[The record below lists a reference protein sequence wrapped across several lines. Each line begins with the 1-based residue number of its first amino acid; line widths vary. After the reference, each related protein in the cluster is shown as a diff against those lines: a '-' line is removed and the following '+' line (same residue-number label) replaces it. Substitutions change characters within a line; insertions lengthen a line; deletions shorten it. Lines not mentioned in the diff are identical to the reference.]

1 MVIFIGTNV
10 APTIVSLCCYNC
22 CIESEISVQTLTIG
36 NRFSRMLLAF
46 IVVTFFTILP
56 AQATPIIGTAVA
68 NTTSTTP
75 VGSAAG
81 DGTIAF
87 YIDLS
92 GSSTY
97 GVDGGGTSADTC
109 EFPDTC
115 TGGTLTMHLFFAGV
129 QPGLTTVMLN
139 FTDLDVD
146 GVNDPGFFIEELL
159 IYSGGVLIAIINAAS
174 DLDLA
179 NYDTQMIEF
188 DLDVNGDFYITL
200 VFSTAFDS
208 KTKERWYQNTA
219 EYMLATAT
227 SVPEP
232 GTLALFGFG
241 LLLLAFSRRRESIT
255 TSVRNK

>member
-1 MVIFIGTNV
+1 M
-10 APTIVSLCCYNC
+10 
-22 CIESEISVQTLTIG
+22 QTLTIG

-56 AQATPIIGTAVA
+56 AQATPIIGIPVA
-68 NTTSTTP
+68 NPTSTTP
-75 VGSAAG
+75 TPVGSVAG

-87 YIDLS
+87 YINLS

-97 GVDGGGTSADTC
+97 GVDGGTSADTC
-109 EFPDTC
+109 DFPETC
-115 TGGTLTMHLFFAGV
+115 KDGTLTMHLFFAGV

-139 FTDLDVD
+139 FTDLDAD
-146 GVNDPGFFIEELL
+146 GVNDPWFFIEELL
-159 IYSGGVLIAIINAAS
+159 IYDEDGVLIATINAAS
-174 DLDLA
+174 DLDFA

-188 DLDVNGDFYITL
+188 DLDVDGDFYITL
-200 VFSTAFDS
+200 VFSTAFNNY
-208 KTKERWYQNTA
+208 TKERWYQNTA

>member
-1 MVIFIGTNV
+1 M
-10 APTIVSLCCYNC
+10 
-22 CIESEISVQTLTIG
+22 QTLTIG

-87 YIDLS
+87 YINLS

-97 GVDGGGTSADTC
+97 GVDGGTSADTC
-109 EFPDTC
+109 DFPETC
-115 TGGTLTMHLFFAGV
+115 KDGTLTMHLFFAGV

-139 FTDLDVD
+139 FTDLDAD
-146 GVNDPGFFIEELL
+146 GVNDPWFFIEELL
-159 IYSGGVLIAIINAAS
+159 IYDEDGVLIATINAAS
-174 DLDLA
+174 DLDFA

-188 DLDVNGDFYITL
+188 DLDVDGDFYITL